1 MQVMSGGDS
10 TILTAPEVGALP
22 AGREAEV
29 IAAVQAAYEA
39 HAVGESAL
47 PHSSSLHFPENAGDR
62 IIALPAYLGGGFDV
76 AGMKWIASFPGNRA
90 AGLERASAVV
100 IVNSARTGRPEAI
113 LEGSIISAQRTAACA
128 ALAARH
134 LHREEGVTRVGLIG
148 CGLINEQI
156 VRFLRVVFPR
166 IRVLT
171 VFDTLEGQVGYPR
184 AGVFG
189 EGCEERF
196 PGVEVVLGRDVNDVL
211 ENASLISLA
220 TTAGE
225 PHIHDLSCCAPGS
238 TLLHISLR
246 DLAPQVMLSHDNIVD
261 DADHVCRA
269 ATSVHLAE
277 QLIGHRRF
285 IRCTLADITRGL
297 APARVAAD
305 DIAIFSPFGLGVL
318 DLAVSKLVLDRAR
331 AEGRGTIVR
340 SFLPGR
346 VPGTPGVSCEQEE
359 GRQDHLSRREPA
371 LSSVRR

>member
-1 MQVMSGGDS
+1 MSGGDIN
-10 TILTAPEVGALP
+10 ILTAPEVRALL
-22 AGREAEV
+22 AGRETEV

-39 HAVGESAL
+39 HAAGESAL
-47 PHSSSLHFPENAGDR
+47 PHSSFLTFPEQAGNR
-62 IIALPAYLGGGFDV
+62 IIALPAYLGQGFEV
-76 AGMKWIASFPGNRA
+76 AGIKWIASFPGNGA

-113 LEGSIISAQRTAACA
+113 LEGSIISARRTAACA
-128 ALAARH
+128 AVAARH
-134 LHREEGVTRVGLIG
+134 LHQEAVVTQVGLIG
-148 CGLINEQI
+148 CGLINQEI
-156 VRFLRVVFPR
+156 VRFLRVIFPG

-171 VFDTLEGQVGYPR
+171 VFDTFEGQAR
-184 AGVFG
+184 RFG
-189 EGCEERF
+189 ERCEERF
-196 PGVEVVLGRDVNDVL
+196 PGVEVVLGRDVNDVF

-225 PHIHDLSCCAPGS
+225 PHIHDLSSCAPGS

-331 AEGRGTIVR
+331 AEGGGTIVR

-346 VPGTPGVSCEQEE
+346 VSARGCEEASREDHIPGRELIAGGA
-359 GRQDHLSRREPA
+359 GR
-371 LSSVRR
+371 